1 MRLEIDET
9 LDAVSFREAR
19 HDRLA
24 MLMQPAQ
31 QIVRDADIER
41 PVPVAG
47 EDADITAGHGGA
59 HGCPPEPVLGSA
71 FGRALGRHDLKI
83 V

>member
-24 MLMQPAQ
+24 MLMQPA
-31 QIVRDADIER
+31 
-41 PVPVAG
+41 
-47 EDADITAGHGGA
+47 
-59 HGCPPEPVLGSA
+59 
-71 FGRALGRHDLKI
+71 
-83 V
+83 